1 MKAPTREPLY
11 VNPTLQ
17 GGSNIA
23 DVPMRGN
30 VTYNYE
36 NPNIAINEFGEQVL
50 IETPKP
56 TSTNTN
62 TPSTKDFLN
71 ETLSNVKDAVK
82 DIVSPPAD
90 PNAPKKDFGS
100 ILADN
105 KAIGKAKTTTPKK
118 TINYILYG
126 ALGIG
131 AVVVVLGV
139 LKKK

>member
-1 MKAPTREPLY
+1 MRVPKPEPTY

-30 VTYNYE
+30 VIYGESPYYTT
-36 NPNIAINEFGEQVL
+36 NEFGEHVIIQ
-50 IETPKP
+50 TPTP

-62 TPSTKDFLN
+62 IPSTKDFIN

-118 TINYILYG
+118 TINYLLYG

-131 AVVVVLGV
+131 AVVIILGV

>member
-1 MKAPTREPLY
+1 MKAPTREPIY

-36 NPNIAINEFGEQVL
+36 NPNLTTNEFGEQVI

-56 TSTNTN
+56 TSTT
-62 TPSTKDFLN
+62 TSSPKDFLN
-71 ETLSNVKDAVK
+71 ETLNNVKDAVK

-131 AVVVVLGV
+131 AVVLVLGV